1 MGEAFWAAR
10 EGDALLHTSFLAD
23 LVGSALEFAI
33 NAVIDFAALAVVALA
48 TGATVA
54 TLGCSAVLL
63 VGTVVGA
70 TMLLSGAGEKISKAC
85 EDIANSLFPPK
96 IEGYILTGSGDTRIN
111 SKRAAR
117 AAATALSRHDVETL
131 DAQAQAEAEEEKR
144 RQDAK
149 SMWDVAGEYLDAV
162 KGRAENMAKGVVSVV
177 SRMGS
182 AEGWASLG
190 NDALA
195 EAGDMLSDTGHF
207 ISEMWQPTVAT
218 AYPGSDPK
226 QDDKIDCHKHPS
238 SFTQFMAQKLQALT
252 DDPVG
257 TVLGAMNTF
266 DVLEAGFQ
274 AASALIGSVS
284 NLFKGDDEPPA
295 AEYIAEGT
303 RDVRINSQPAARSGV
318 RCTCEAK
325 VVDEPENGVHVSGD
339 VRIGGPL
346 LVVRDI
352 KSGKSQITL
361 VTTIALTFMQ
371 PGRASAKS
379 ACFMMGLGINMM
391 VQKAGS
397 ALNRPV
403 NAATGAKYL
412 AGDDDVDFSLPG
424 HFPLEW
430 QRTYSSRDERTE
442 GMFGRGW
449 SVLYEVCLERTPD
462 NPDENCMT
470 YVSPMG
476 RRIDLQAVEPGS
488 GFYSPGEGLAV
499 RRSEQGHWL
508 ISSDDGVYRLFEAD
522 PFSPQRRRLKMLG
535 DRNSNCQHLTYD
547 NHGRLVEISGDRQR
561 PCIRLHYELAAHPQR
576 VTRIFRHYPEGEPEL
591 LRRYR
596 YDEAGRLNGVVD
608 NAGQYQRE
616 FAYDDNDCMTMHREP
631 GGERYYY
638 SWAWFEGPDDAAWRV
653 TGHHTDSGE
662 QYRLDWNLAERS
674 LCVTDSLGR
683 TRCHWWDAQGL
694 VTAYRDEA
702 GQMTTLTN
710 ENGESYRFRYDVLD
724 RVTEQTDPGGS
735 RRAYG
740 YNALNAVTAVIYGGE
755 RGGEIRHGL
764 ERDAAGRL
772 TVKITP
778 ETRTEYRY
786 DAADRLLEIRRRQ
799 HDAAEG
805 GEPEVIRFSY
815 DSAGNLL
822 SEETAQGVLQNRYD
836 VQGNRTETQMPD
848 GRTLRYLYYGSGHLQ
863 QINLGRD
870 VISEFT
876 RDHLHREVQRSQG
889 RLDTRRMYDRT
900 GRLTRKLTCKGMRGV
915 VPETF
920 IDREYAYSG
929 QDELLKKRHSRQ
941 GVTDYFYDTTGRI
954 TACRN
959 EAYLDSWQYDA
970 AANLLDR
977 RQGETAQAGAGSV
990 VPFNRITS
998 YRGLHYRYD
1007 EYGRVVEKRG
1017 RNGTQHYR
1025 WDAEHR
1031 LTEVAVIRG
1040 STVRRYGYVYDAPG
1054 RRVEKHELDAE
1065 GKPYNR
1071 TTFLWDGMR
1080 LAQECRLGRSSSLYI
1095 YSDQGSHEPL
1105 ARVDR
1110 AAPGEADE
1118 VLYYHTDV
1126 NGAPEEMTD
1135 GGGNIVWEA
1144 GYQVWGNLTHEKE
1157 TRPVQQNLRF
1167 QGQYLDRETGLHY
1180 NLYRFYDPDIGK
1192 FISGDPISLRGGIN
1206 LYAYA
1211 QNPLSWIDPLGLTG
1225 EWVNPKDINFS
1236 QRTISPHDYAEI
1248 MRNGGWDWDRSP
1260 LRVIDIDGQLV
1271 SYDNRR
1277 LDAALEAGLD
1287 KVKVIR
1293 IDPNAPHPDSSTGK
1307 TWLQK
1312 FRERFRDRRNIKAG
1326 GIVPDKGLNSRPE
1339 RTSRGCK

>member
-1 MGEAFWAAR
+1 
-10 EGDALLHTSFLAD
+10 
-23 LVGSALEFAI
+23 
-33 NAVIDFAALAVVALA
+33 AALAVVALA

-470 YVSPMG
+470 YV
-476 RRIDLQAVEPGS
+476 
-488 GFYSPGEGLAV
+488 
-499 RRSEQGHWL
+499 
-508 ISSDDGVYRLFEAD
+508 
-522 PFSPQRRRLKMLG
+522 
-535 DRNSNCQHLTYD
+535 
-547 NHGRLVEISGDRQR
+547 
-561 PCIRLHYELAAHPQR
+561 
-576 VTRIFRHYPEGEPEL
+576 
-591 LRRYR
+591 
-596 YDEAGRLNGVVD
+596 
-608 NAGQYQRE
+608 
-616 FAYDDNDCMTMHREP
+616 
-631 GGERYYY
+631 
-638 SWAWFEGPDDAAWRV
+638 
-653 TGHHTDSGE
+653 
-662 QYRLDWNLAERS
+662 
-674 LCVTDSLGR
+674 
-683 TRCHWWDAQGL
+683 
-694 VTAYRDEA
+694 
-702 GQMTTLTN
+702 
-710 ENGESYRFRYDVLD
+710 
-724 RVTEQTDPGGS
+724 
-735 RRAYG
+735 
-740 YNALNAVTAVIYGGE
+740 
-755 RGGEIRHGL
+755 
-764 ERDAAGRL
+764 
-772 TVKITP
+772 
-778 ETRTEYRY
+778 
-786 DAADRLLEIRRRQ
+786 
-799 HDAAEG
+799 
-805 GEPEVIRFSY
+805 
-815 DSAGNLL
+815 
-822 SEETAQGVLQNRYD
+822 
-836 VQGNRTETQMPD
+836 
-848 GRTLRYLYYGSGHLQ
+848 
-863 QINLGRD
+863 
-870 VISEFT
+870 
-876 RDHLHREVQRSQG
+876 
-889 RLDTRRMYDRT
+889 
-900 GRLTRKLTCKGMRGV
+900 
-915 VPETF
+915 
-920 IDREYAYSG
+920 
-929 QDELLKKRHSRQ
+929 
-941 GVTDYFYDTTGRI
+941 
-954 TACRN
+954 
-959 EAYLDSWQYDA
+959 
-970 AANLLDR
+970 
-977 RQGETAQAGAGSV
+977 
-990 VPFNRITS
+990 
-998 YRGLHYRYD
+998 
-1007 EYGRVVEKRG
+1007 
-1017 RNGTQHYR
+1017 
-1025 WDAEHR
+1025 
-1031 LTEVAVIRG
+1031 
-1040 STVRRYGYVYDAPG
+1040 
-1054 RRVEKHELDAE
+1054 
-1065 GKPYNR
+1065 
-1071 TTFLWDGMR
+1071 
-1080 LAQECRLGRSSSLYI
+1080 
-1095 YSDQGSHEPL
+1095 
-1105 ARVDR
+1105 
-1110 AAPGEADE
+1110 
-1118 VLYYHTDV
+1118 
-1126 NGAPEEMTD
+1126 
-1135 GGGNIVWEA
+1135 
-1144 GYQVWGNLTHEKE
+1144 
-1157 TRPVQQNLRF
+1157 
-1167 QGQYLDRETGLHY
+1167 
-1180 NLYRFYDPDIGK
+1180 
-1192 FISGDPISLRGGIN
+1192 
-1206 LYAYA
+1206 
-1211 QNPLSWIDPLGLTG
+1211 
-1225 EWVNPKDINFS
+1225 
-1236 QRTISPHDYAEI
+1236 
-1248 MRNGGWDWDRSP
+1248 
-1260 LRVIDIDGQLV
+1260 
-1271 SYDNRR
+1271 
-1277 LDAALEAGLD
+1277 
-1287 KVKVIR
+1287 
-1293 IDPNAPHPDSSTGK
+1293 
-1307 TWLQK
+1307 
-1312 FRERFRDRRNIKAG
+1312 
-1326 GIVPDKGLNSRPE
+1326 
-1339 RTSRGCK
+1339 

>member
-266 DVLEAGFQ
+266 DVLETGFQ

-379 ACFMMGLGINMM
+379 ACFMMGLDINMM

-470 YVSPMG
+470 YVAPMG

-508 ISSDDGVYRLFEAD
+508 ISSDDGVYRLF
-522 PFSPQRRRLKMLG
+522 
-535 DRNSNCQHLTYD
+535 
-547 NHGRLVEISGDRQR
+547 
-561 PCIRLHYELAAHPQR
+561 
-576 VTRIFRHYPEGEPEL
+576 
-591 LRRYR
+591 
-596 YDEAGRLNGVVD
+596 
-608 NAGQYQRE
+608 
-616 FAYDDNDCMTMHREP
+616 
-631 GGERYYY
+631 
-638 SWAWFEGPDDAAWRV
+638 
-653 TGHHTDSGE
+653 
-662 QYRLDWNLAERS
+662 
-674 LCVTDSLGR
+674 
-683 TRCHWWDAQGL
+683 
-694 VTAYRDEA
+694 
-702 GQMTTLTN
+702 
-710 ENGESYRFRYDVLD
+710 
-724 RVTEQTDPGGS
+724 
-735 RRAYG
+735 
-740 YNALNAVTAVIYGGE
+740 
-755 RGGEIRHGL
+755 
-764 ERDAAGRL
+764 
-772 TVKITP
+772 
-778 ETRTEYRY
+778 
-786 DAADRLLEIRRRQ
+786 
-799 HDAAEG
+799 
-805 GEPEVIRFSY
+805 
-815 DSAGNLL
+815 
-822 SEETAQGVLQNRYD
+822 
-836 VQGNRTETQMPD
+836 
-848 GRTLRYLYYGSGHLQ
+848 
-863 QINLGRD
+863 
-870 VISEFT
+870 
-876 RDHLHREVQRSQG
+876 
-889 RLDTRRMYDRT
+889 
-900 GRLTRKLTCKGMRGV
+900 
-915 VPETF
+915 
-920 IDREYAYSG
+920 
-929 QDELLKKRHSRQ
+929 
-941 GVTDYFYDTTGRI
+941 
-954 TACRN
+954 
-959 EAYLDSWQYDA
+959 
-970 AANLLDR
+970 
-977 RQGETAQAGAGSV
+977 
-990 VPFNRITS
+990 
-998 YRGLHYRYD
+998 
-1007 EYGRVVEKRG
+1007 
-1017 RNGTQHYR
+1017 
-1025 WDAEHR
+1025 
-1031 LTEVAVIRG
+1031 
-1040 STVRRYGYVYDAPG
+1040 
-1054 RRVEKHELDAE
+1054 
-1065 GKPYNR
+1065 
-1071 TTFLWDGMR
+1071 
-1080 LAQECRLGRSSSLYI
+1080 
-1095 YSDQGSHEPL
+1095 
-1105 ARVDR
+1105 
-1110 AAPGEADE
+1110 
-1118 VLYYHTDV
+1118 
-1126 NGAPEEMTD
+1126 
-1135 GGGNIVWEA
+1135 
-1144 GYQVWGNLTHEKE
+1144 
-1157 TRPVQQNLRF
+1157 
-1167 QGQYLDRETGLHY
+1167 
-1180 NLYRFYDPDIGK
+1180 
-1192 FISGDPISLRGGIN
+1192 
-1206 LYAYA
+1206 
-1211 QNPLSWIDPLGLTG
+1211 
-1225 EWVNPKDINFS
+1225 
-1236 QRTISPHDYAEI
+1236 
-1248 MRNGGWDWDRSP
+1248 
-1260 LRVIDIDGQLV
+1260 
-1271 SYDNRR
+1271 
-1277 LDAALEAGLD
+1277 
-1287 KVKVIR
+1287 
-1293 IDPNAPHPDSSTGK
+1293 
-1307 TWLQK
+1307 
-1312 FRERFRDRRNIKAG
+1312 
-1326 GIVPDKGLNSRPE
+1326 
-1339 RTSRGCK
+1339 

>member
-190 NDALA
+190 NDALT

-266 DVLEAGFQ
+266 DVLETGFQ

-449 SVLYEVCLERTPD
+449 SVLFEVCLERTPD

-470 YVSPMG
+470 YVAPMG

-535 DRNSNCQHLTYD
+535 DR
-547 NHGRLVEISGDRQR
+547 
-561 PCIRLHYELAAHPQR
+561 
-576 VTRIFRHYPEGEPEL
+576 
-591 LRRYR
+591 
-596 YDEAGRLNGVVD
+596 
-608 NAGQYQRE
+608 
-616 FAYDDNDCMTMHREP
+616 
-631 GGERYYY
+631 
-638 SWAWFEGPDDAAWRV
+638 
-653 TGHHTDSGE
+653 
-662 QYRLDWNLAERS
+662 
-674 LCVTDSLGR
+674 
-683 TRCHWWDAQGL
+683 
-694 VTAYRDEA
+694 
-702 GQMTTLTN
+702 
-710 ENGESYRFRYDVLD
+710 
-724 RVTEQTDPGGS
+724 
-735 RRAYG
+735 
-740 YNALNAVTAVIYGGE
+740 
-755 RGGEIRHGL
+755 
-764 ERDAAGRL
+764 
-772 TVKITP
+772 
-778 ETRTEYRY
+778 
-786 DAADRLLEIRRRQ
+786 
-799 HDAAEG
+799 
-805 GEPEVIRFSY
+805 
-815 DSAGNLL
+815 
-822 SEETAQGVLQNRYD
+822 
-836 VQGNRTETQMPD
+836 
-848 GRTLRYLYYGSGHLQ
+848 
-863 QINLGRD
+863 
-870 VISEFT
+870 
-876 RDHLHREVQRSQG
+876 
-889 RLDTRRMYDRT
+889 
-900 GRLTRKLTCKGMRGV
+900 
-915 VPETF
+915 
-920 IDREYAYSG
+920 
-929 QDELLKKRHSRQ
+929 
-941 GVTDYFYDTTGRI
+941 
-954 TACRN
+954 
-959 EAYLDSWQYDA
+959 
-970 AANLLDR
+970 
-977 RQGETAQAGAGSV
+977 
-990 VPFNRITS
+990 
-998 YRGLHYRYD
+998 
-1007 EYGRVVEKRG
+1007 
-1017 RNGTQHYR
+1017 
-1025 WDAEHR
+1025 
-1031 LTEVAVIRG
+1031 
-1040 STVRRYGYVYDAPG
+1040 
-1054 RRVEKHELDAE
+1054 
-1065 GKPYNR
+1065 
-1071 TTFLWDGMR
+1071 
-1080 LAQECRLGRSSSLYI
+1080 
-1095 YSDQGSHEPL
+1095 
-1105 ARVDR
+1105 
-1110 AAPGEADE
+1110 
-1118 VLYYHTDV
+1118 
-1126 NGAPEEMTD
+1126 
-1135 GGGNIVWEA
+1135 
-1144 GYQVWGNLTHEKE
+1144 
-1157 TRPVQQNLRF
+1157 
-1167 QGQYLDRETGLHY
+1167 
-1180 NLYRFYDPDIGK
+1180 
-1192 FISGDPISLRGGIN
+1192 
-1206 LYAYA
+1206 
-1211 QNPLSWIDPLGLTG
+1211 
-1225 EWVNPKDINFS
+1225 
-1236 QRTISPHDYAEI
+1236 
-1248 MRNGGWDWDRSP
+1248 
-1260 LRVIDIDGQLV
+1260 
-1271 SYDNRR
+1271 
-1277 LDAALEAGLD
+1277 
-1287 KVKVIR
+1287 
-1293 IDPNAPHPDSSTGK
+1293 
-1307 TWLQK
+1307 
-1312 FRERFRDRRNIKAG
+1312 
-1326 GIVPDKGLNSRPE
+1326 
-1339 RTSRGCK
+1339 

>member
-33 NAVIDFAALAVVALA
+33 NAAIDFAALAVVALA

-144 RQDAK
+144 RQNAK

-238 SFTQFMAQKLQALT
+238 SFSQFMAQKLQALT

-257 TVLGAMNTF
+257 TVLGAMNPF
-266 DVLEAGFQ
+266 GALEIGFQ

-470 YVSPMG
+470 YVA
-476 RRIDLQAVEPGS
+476 RWD
-488 GFYSPGEGLAV
+488 GE
-499 RRSEQGHWL
+499 
-508 ISSDDGVYRLFEAD
+508 
-522 PFSPQRRRLKMLG
+522 
-535 DRNSNCQHLTYD
+535 
-547 NHGRLVEISGDRQR
+547 
-561 PCIRLHYELAAHPQR
+561 
-576 VTRIFRHYPEGEPEL
+576 
-591 LRRYR
+591 
-596 YDEAGRLNGVVD
+596 
-608 NAGQYQRE
+608 
-616 FAYDDNDCMTMHREP
+616 
-631 GGERYYY
+631 
-638 SWAWFEGPDDAAWRV
+638 
-653 TGHHTDSGE
+653 
-662 QYRLDWNLAERS
+662 
-674 LCVTDSLGR
+674 
-683 TRCHWWDAQGL
+683 
-694 VTAYRDEA
+694 
-702 GQMTTLTN
+702 
-710 ENGESYRFRYDVLD
+710 
-724 RVTEQTDPGGS
+724 
-735 RRAYG
+735 
-740 YNALNAVTAVIYGGE
+740 
-755 RGGEIRHGL
+755 
-764 ERDAAGRL
+764 
-772 TVKITP
+772 
-778 ETRTEYRY
+778 
-786 DAADRLLEIRRRQ
+786 
-799 HDAAEG
+799 
-805 GEPEVIRFSY
+805 
-815 DSAGNLL
+815 
-822 SEETAQGVLQNRYD
+822 
-836 VQGNRTETQMPD
+836 
-848 GRTLRYLYYGSGHLQ
+848 
-863 QINLGRD
+863 
-870 VISEFT
+870 
-876 RDHLHREVQRSQG
+876 
-889 RLDTRRMYDRT
+889 
-900 GRLTRKLTCKGMRGV
+900 LTCRRWSRGV
-915 VPETF
+915 VFTAPA
-920 IDREYAYSG
+920 RGWQCGAAN
-929 QDELLKKRHSRQ
+929 RA
-941 GVTDYFYDTTGRI
+941 TGLSAVM
-954 TACRN
+954 TACTGCLKRTRS
-959 EAYLDSWQYDA
+959 AH
-970 AANLLDR
+970 
-977 RQGETAQAGAGSV
+977 SV
-990 VPFNRITS
+990 
-998 YRGLHYRYD
+998 
-1007 EYGRVVEKRG
+1007 
-1017 RNGTQHYR
+1017 
-1025 WDAEHR
+1025 
-1031 LTEVAVIRG
+1031 
-1040 STVRRYGYVYDAPG
+1040 
-1054 RRVEKHELDAE
+1054 
-1065 GKPYNR
+1065 
-1071 TTFLWDGMR
+1071 
-1080 LAQECRLGRSSSLYI
+1080 
-1095 YSDQGSHEPL
+1095 
-1105 ARVDR
+1105 
-1110 AAPGEADE
+1110 
-1118 VLYYHTDV
+1118 
-1126 NGAPEEMTD
+1126 
-1135 GGGNIVWEA
+1135 GG
-1144 GYQVWGNLTHEKE
+1144 
-1157 TRPVQQNLRF
+1157 
-1167 QGQYLDRETGLHY
+1167 
-1180 NLYRFYDPDIGK
+1180 
-1192 FISGDPISLRGGIN
+1192 
-1206 LYAYA
+1206 
-1211 QNPLSWIDPLGLTG
+1211 
-1225 EWVNPKDINFS
+1225 
-1236 QRTISPHDYAEI
+1236 
-1248 MRNGGWDWDRSP
+1248 
-1260 LRVIDIDGQLV
+1260 
-1271 SYDNRR
+1271 
-1277 LDAALEAGLD
+1277 
-1287 KVKVIR
+1287 
-1293 IDPNAPHPDSSTGK
+1293 
-1307 TWLQK
+1307 
-1312 FRERFRDRRNIKAG
+1312 
-1326 GIVPDKGLNSRPE
+1326 
-1339 RTSRGCK
+1339 

>member
-190 NDALA
+190 NDALT

-266 DVLEAGFQ
+266 DVLETGFQ

-442 GMFGRGW
+442 GMFGQGW

-470 YVSPMG
+470 YVAPMG

-547 NHGRLVEISGDRQR
+547 NHGRLVEISGDRQ
-561 PCIRLHYELAAHPQR
+561 
-576 VTRIFRHYPEGEPEL
+576 
-591 LRRYR
+591 
-596 YDEAGRLNGVVD
+596 
-608 NAGQYQRE
+608 
-616 FAYDDNDCMTMHREP
+616 
-631 GGERYYY
+631 
-638 SWAWFEGPDDAAWRV
+638 
-653 TGHHTDSGE
+653 
-662 QYRLDWNLAERS
+662 
-674 LCVTDSLGR
+674 
-683 TRCHWWDAQGL
+683 
-694 VTAYRDEA
+694 
-702 GQMTTLTN
+702 
-710 ENGESYRFRYDVLD
+710 
-724 RVTEQTDPGGS
+724 
-735 RRAYG
+735 
-740 YNALNAVTAVIYGGE
+740 
-755 RGGEIRHGL
+755 
-764 ERDAAGRL
+764 
-772 TVKITP
+772 
-778 ETRTEYRY
+778 
-786 DAADRLLEIRRRQ
+786 
-799 HDAAEG
+799 
-805 GEPEVIRFSY
+805 
-815 DSAGNLL
+815 
-822 SEETAQGVLQNRYD
+822 
-836 VQGNRTETQMPD
+836 
-848 GRTLRYLYYGSGHLQ
+848 
-863 QINLGRD
+863 
-870 VISEFT
+870 
-876 RDHLHREVQRSQG
+876 
-889 RLDTRRMYDRT
+889 
-900 GRLTRKLTCKGMRGV
+900 
-915 VPETF
+915 
-920 IDREYAYSG
+920 
-929 QDELLKKRHSRQ
+929 
-941 GVTDYFYDTTGRI
+941 
-954 TACRN
+954 
-959 EAYLDSWQYDA
+959 
-970 AANLLDR
+970 
-977 RQGETAQAGAGSV
+977 
-990 VPFNRITS
+990 
-998 YRGLHYRYD
+998 
-1007 EYGRVVEKRG
+1007 
-1017 RNGTQHYR
+1017 
-1025 WDAEHR
+1025 
-1031 LTEVAVIRG
+1031 
-1040 STVRRYGYVYDAPG
+1040 
-1054 RRVEKHELDAE
+1054 
-1065 GKPYNR
+1065 
-1071 TTFLWDGMR
+1071 
-1080 LAQECRLGRSSSLYI
+1080 
-1095 YSDQGSHEPL
+1095 
-1105 ARVDR
+1105 
-1110 AAPGEADE
+1110 
-1118 VLYYHTDV
+1118 
-1126 NGAPEEMTD
+1126 
-1135 GGGNIVWEA
+1135 
-1144 GYQVWGNLTHEKE
+1144 
-1157 TRPVQQNLRF
+1157 
-1167 QGQYLDRETGLHY
+1167 
-1180 NLYRFYDPDIGK
+1180 
-1192 FISGDPISLRGGIN
+1192 
-1206 LYAYA
+1206 
-1211 QNPLSWIDPLGLTG
+1211 
-1225 EWVNPKDINFS
+1225 
-1236 QRTISPHDYAEI
+1236 
-1248 MRNGGWDWDRSP
+1248 
-1260 LRVIDIDGQLV
+1260 
-1271 SYDNRR
+1271 
-1277 LDAALEAGLD
+1277 
-1287 KVKVIR
+1287 
-1293 IDPNAPHPDSSTGK
+1293 
-1307 TWLQK
+1307 
-1312 FRERFRDRRNIKAG
+1312 
-1326 GIVPDKGLNSRPE
+1326 
-1339 RTSRGCK
+1339 